1 MVNTLHISD
10 EKSSAYKY
18 FRAIVLTGTTLLFL
32 LQPGFSRN
40 NEKVK
45 AAIKETLE
53 QYDAKKYTIQET
65 ESTSDKTYVSQWAPN
80 VMDGDNDA
88 LSYAS
93 DHVRT
98 EYPDMAN
105 HLTTMLNSFR
115 DKEHKDATTNL
126 LNKMV
131 ANITNPTQ
139 KVGAIIGALEYSVFY
154 KSTFWDK
161 YGNKITEQT
170 LKYIEIFDTEYK
182 ARFKGYYTRVEAS
195 IEQMKKET
203 EQMKKETEQ
212 MKKDL
217 KKWLQEIESI
227 MDKFTPNDIQ
237 KSEYIK
243 KLVVQTKYLFINAE
257 YTFSSHTRTL
267 FNALP

>member
-1 MVNTLHISD
+1 MVNILQTSD

-45 AAIKETLE
+45 AAIKETLD
-53 QYDAKKYTIQET
+53 QYDAKKYTVQET
-65 ESTSDKTYVSQWAPN
+65 ENTSDKTYVARWTPN
-80 VMDGDNDA
+80 MMDGDSDA

-93 DHVRT
+93 DNVSKY
-98 EYPDMAN
+98 YPDMAN

-126 LNKMV
+126 LNNMI
-131 ANITNPTQ
+131 ANISSPEQ

-161 YGNKITEQT
+161 YWNKITEQT
-170 LKYIEIFDTEYK
+170 FKYIEIFDTEYK
-182 ARFKGYYTRVEAS
+182 VRFKAYYARVEAS

-237 KSEYIK
+237 KSESIK
-243 KLVVQTKYLFINAE
+243 KLVVQTKNLFINAE

>member
-1 MVNTLHISD
+1 MINKVSTTNNANST
-10 EKSSAYKY
+10 YKY

-45 AAIKETLE
+45 AAIKDALE
-53 QYDAKKYTIQET
+53 QYDAKKYTVQET
-65 ESTSDKTYVSQWAPN
+65 ESTNDKTYVAMWTPN
-80 VMDGDNDA
+80 VMDGDSDA

-93 DHVRT
+93 DHVGT
-98 EYPDMAN
+98 EYPDMVN

-115 DKEHKDATTNL
+115 DQEHKDATTNL

-131 ANITNPTQ
+131 ANISDPTQ

-161 YGNKITEQT
+161 YWDKITEQT

-182 ARFKGYYTRVEAS
+182 ARFKAYYTRVEAS

-212 MKKDL
+212 MKKNL
-217 KKWLQEIESI
+217 KIWLQEIEAI
-227 MDKFTPNDIQ
+227 MDKFAPNDIQ
-237 KSEYIK
+237 RSESIK
-243 KLVVQTKYLFINAE
+243 KLVVQTKNLFINAK
-257 YTFSSHTRTL
+257 YVFSSHTRTL
-267 FNALP
+267 FDALP